1 VNCGFGATGHD
12 VEQLRP
18 RAPGAGHRHDPG
30 DELGVL
36 SAAGGQE
43 RGLVDADGDHPGQAG
58 GVVDERGAVLA
69 DRAHHG
75 APADPEAGRDGGDV
89 QAVLADQPARLPPG
103 PLSQ

>member
-1 VNCGFGATGHD
+1 MNCGFGATGHD

-18 RAPGAGHRHDPG
+18 QSPGAGHRHDPG

-43 RGLVDADGDHPGQAG
+43 RGLVDADG
-58 GVVDERGAVLA
+58 
-69 DRAHHG
+69 
-75 APADPEAGRDGGDV
+75 GDV